1 MDRVMEW
8 YEKIPYADAKQIIK
22 SSINGIKR
30 EFISIGYYLKY
41 IRDNQMYLEDGFTN
55 IWEFAQDTYGIS
67 RTTASRWMSI
77 NDRFSKGGNSPLLD
91 DRYRDFNKGQL
102 QEMLYLDDSQIKQV
116 GPDMT
121 VKEIRELRE
130 PEVPEEEEQITGQ
143 MNIED
148 YPVVMPEEN
157 REDELLC
164 DTCVNASSLT
174 GNPDLCANCG
184 SSGNYY
190 KARCITGKS
199 KSGLCGA
206 AAYCN
211 KGVSCCLECAEDC
224 NGRCGWLE
232 ECATSH
238 TENCDHSKNGLCE
251 LLSDD
256 QVKQPCIDGPC
267 QEEIQEQHD
276 ERWFALQIYEH
287 SSQGK
292 EAVKICLEMKGQT
305 FRTIAKEIQKR
316 IAPYGFSGSSFH
328 GFDVMFNGFNSGIDC
343 KIEGENK
350 IHLTYAELARDLKQL
365 IEDGTIRNTE
375 DDLNPCLYDLK
386 VKFCPALE
394 GGADDCDEACC
405 NDCTKACDKKC
416 QAVDLLEGTKHEV
429 ERVADET
436 HWDKESDSDIIEH
449 EEISIRKIL
458 EEEKKELK
466 DWEEAFKGFD
476 EPYAIKKKRVI
487 VDALEYCFSEE
498 EKYQPDEGK
507 FPKEWTN
514 ESRRCLSNL
523 NLAVKNKAWSA
534 AISDAEHM
542 VHYLNL
548 VVKREQPDLP
558 VLKNNDQRKKFIDG
572 FRDWPVWFRV
582 PNADEVYYRYNLPDG
597 SSMVICEY
605 KDWYQWME
613 RYSDENPDAL
623 RTREYLLKPGYHY
636 LSECK
641 SNISALVDHLKE
653 VQKKG

>member
-102 QEMLYLDDSQIKQV
+102 QEMLYLDDSQMKQV

-206 AAYCN
+206 AAYCD
-211 KGVSCCLECAEDC
+211 KGVSCCLECDEDC

-238 TENCDHSKNGLCE
+238 TENCDHSKNGICE
-251 LLSDD
+251 LLSDN
-256 QVKQPCIDGPC
+256 QVKQPCIEGPC
-267 QEEIQEQHD
+267 QEDYEQKDQE
-276 ERWFALQIYEH
+276 E
-287 SSQGK
+287 
-292 EAVKICLEMKGQT
+292 
-305 FRTIAKEIQKR
+305 
-316 IAPYGFSGSSFH
+316 
-328 GFDVMFNGFNSGIDC
+328 
-343 KIEGENK
+343 
-350 IHLTYAELARDLKQL
+350 
-365 IEDGTIRNTE
+365 
-375 DDLNPCLYDLK
+375 
-386 VKFCPALE
+386 
-394 GGADDCDEACC
+394 
-405 NDCTKACDKKC
+405 
-416 QAVDLLEGTKHEV
+416 
-429 ERVADET
+429 
-436 HWDKESDSDIIEH
+436 ESDGDIIEH

-458 EEEKKELK
+458 EEEKKELN

-507 FPKEWTN
+507 FPKEWTI

-523 NLAVKNKAWSA
+523 NLAVENKAWSA

-572 FRDWPVWFRV
+572 FHDWPVWFRV